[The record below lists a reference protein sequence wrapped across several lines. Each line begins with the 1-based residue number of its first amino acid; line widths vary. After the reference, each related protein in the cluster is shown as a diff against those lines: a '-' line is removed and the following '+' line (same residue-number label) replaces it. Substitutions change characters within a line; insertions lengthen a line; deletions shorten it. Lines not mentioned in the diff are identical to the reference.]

1 MTGFPVL
8 GVKTVANL
16 QAYVNAC
23 KAALARTSSADEL
36 RSDFETFDIWFEMC
50 AGEPIEPSPHD
61 PSPPT
66 DIDVEE
72 HGPLAVHRG
81 GRRALEEELVRLIVL
96 DGDRARIDEICAVLN
111 KRAVGMRVVG
121 GAGLD

>member
-8 GVKTVANL
+8 GVKTVADL

-23 KAALARTSSADEL
+23 KAALARTSSADDM

-50 AGEPIEPSPHD
+50 AGEPIEASRHD
-61 PSPPT
+61 PPPPN
-66 DIDVEE
+66 DIEIEE
-72 HGPLAVHRG
+72 HGALAVHRG